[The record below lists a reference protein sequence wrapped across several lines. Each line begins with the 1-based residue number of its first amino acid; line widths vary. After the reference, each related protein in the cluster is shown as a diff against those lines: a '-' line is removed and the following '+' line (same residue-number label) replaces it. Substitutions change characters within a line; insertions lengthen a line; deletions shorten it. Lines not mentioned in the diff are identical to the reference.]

1 MSDYLE
7 VGTFLS
13 SGKSTG
19 DEPEREFLGIAS
31 AEPQAH
37 LPLDVKIAGWSQ
49 WQPGEG
55 VERQAASTFS
65 IELVLEG
72 KGHFRVDT
80 ARYDVQP
87 GDVFFH
93 HAGRNTVCR
102 ADKNGLFKKT
112 FVALWAQKPVLYALL
127 KTFGLATVNH
137 LRLQPA
143 TVSRAQELFKQLRE
157 TAHQKPAQY
166 TMRLSLLSFELLLL
180 LAAEQRTFEQKAEV
194 PERLAR
200 VFAHARQILDHPLTV
215 ADLAAVADCTPT
227 HLNRLF
233 TTHLGMHAHEWIE
246 KTKMERAATLLRTR
260 RIPICQICDLV
271 GYEDPFH
278 FSHTFKRV
286 TGMSPSQYRAH
297 CRRVIETSRRA
308 ARGRKIS

>member
-55 VERQAASTFS
+55 VER
-65 IELVLEG
+65 
-72 KGHFRVDT
+72 
-80 ARYDVQP
+80 
-87 GDVFFH
+87 
-93 HAGRNTVCR
+93 
-102 ADKNGLFKKT
+102 
-112 FVALWAQKPVLYALL
+112 
-127 KTFGLATVNH
+127 
-137 LRLQPA
+137 
-143 TVSRAQELFKQLRE
+143 
-157 TAHQKPAQY
+157 
-166 TMRLSLLSFELLLL
+166 
-180 LAAEQRTFEQKAEV
+180 
-194 PERLAR
+194 LAR

-215 ADLAAVADCTPT
+215 ADLAAVAVCTPT